1 MTPDQERKVR
11 ALSRCRM
18 GRHNTGIDFVSR
30 LRISLNRR
38 QNVTLSAGQ
47 CYFLDGLVHR
57 YRNQLTRLL
66 PVELQLSDAPQET
79 DYMGK
84 VQTVPDMFS
93 GEETPPHETES
104 HAKNSHHQRSLF

>member
-1 MTPDQERKVR
+1 
-11 ALSRCRM
+11 M

-30 LRISLNRR
+30 LRTSLNR
-38 QNVTLSAGQ
+38 QQSVALSAGQ

-66 PVELQLSDAPQET
+66 PTDLQLSAPPQEA
-79 DYMGK
+79 DYMGP

-93 GEETPPHETES
+93 GEESPPHETEN
-104 HAKNSHHQRSLF
+104 HAKNSRRQRSLF